1 MIKADII
8 QMGAVLGQLEDSLS
22 RYRNIIHATREVESK
37 MAQTSN
43 LIQLKRE
50 VEKAVLTEEVN
61 YRSLKQFVECLG
73 TAMEI
78 YSVREEKILDYAEE
92 VMQAGGGAEELI
104 AQEIPSWF
112 YTLLS

>member
-1 MIKADII
+1 MIKADIL
-8 QMGAVLGQLEDSLS
+8 QMGAVLGQLEDSLA

-50 VEKAVLTEEVN
+50 VEKSVLTEEKN
-61 YRSLKQFVECLG
+61 YRSLKQFTECLG

-92 VMQAGGGAEELI
+92 IVRSEGA
-104 AQEIPSWF
+104 
-112 YTLLS
+112 